1 MNRASG
7 WTLLASGGLALLC
20 APAILV
26 AEQLGWSQRPLHG
39 TQLLAT
45 MVCLVSSARFLW
57 AGRGEVRGWPRV
69 LAIVAL
75 GLSGLW
81 LCFVCFVLLS
91 LDLAAIG

>member
-7 WTLLASGGLALLC
+7 WILLASGGLALLC

-26 AEQLGWSQRPLHG
+26 AERLGLSQRPFHA

-45 MVCLVSSARFLW
+45 LVCLVSSARFLL
-57 AGRGEVRGWPRV
+57 ASRSEVRGWPRV
-69 LAIVAL
+69 LGMVAL

-81 LCFVCFVLLS
+81 LGFVCFVLLS
-91 LDLAAIG
+91 FDLDAIG